1 MSNSYRIRTEVG
13 VSKNIQVKL
22 NQDYDFLE
30 ILSFKIFQSDVY
42 TRSCADYGVVCGRV
56 FANRGLGLPN
66 AKVSIFI
73 PLSDEDENNPVISTL
88 YPYKDIQTANEEG
101 YKYNLLPYSP
111 SYSNHVPV
119 GTFPD
124 RIDALTD
131 KSIIEVYDKYYKFTC
146 RTNDSGDF
154 MFFGLPLGQ
163 QTVFMQVDLSDIGQ
177 FSLTPQDLIR
187 MGLATEDQ
195 VDGTKFKFS
204 ENYSEL
210 PQIITLAKTINV
222 SPFFGQKEICDYN
235 VGRCDFDL
243 TSEANIKFQPTAI
256 FMGSMISTSDKMKIK
271 KNCKAKSKV
280 GFNCQLTTGS
290 GQIEAI
296 RQTIYADEN
305 SRPVLEQYKIENDG
319 KVIDDNGNW
328 VIEVP
333 MNLDYVY
340 TNENGDQIIS
350 NDPTVGVPT
359 KGKYRFKVKWGQSS
373 RLSEETRRGY
383 FIVPNIKEYG
393 WSQNDVNVDPLTSGQ
408 YDTNPDTQITN
419 SANNFVINISQNS
432 DYVYRILDTVN
443 VSSYKVFVNEV
454 EKPEFYKTI
463 PLYKLDPAD
472 NIYIQITPE
481 DDTLDSSI
489 ERILIWKQRYV
500 AESSYAF
507 SLSWEEYANPSA
519 AIDCLDSFYE
529 LQYNKVYTVSQLLDR
544 YGTRRFVRNTIQ
556 IKNIQD
562 DACDGDYNKFPIND
576 VYYRLDALF
585 IILQFLLNYLK
596 YISIPII
603 VIMHVLAFLW
613 PVFAVIII
621 IVQLLISLI
630 VLICKGLNK
639 IANLV
644 GGSINCPDYPE
655 INGAIFNENPFKNL
669 TLPLILYTDDGC
681 ERCNCNAD
689 GIDISDNSVSSSLN
703 TWAGSVNTSGL
714 ANFTTNSFW
723 DNINPALID
732 DGWEIMLTGKSA
744 SNYPED
750 TRVMVYETASNILGF
765 SLPPAEMFNLFN
777 TRAKYFDN
785 MPSHYLGS
793 FSDTNNIQR
802 EKGWNQVKV
811 QWCPEINSN
820 SNKFHLDNTFI
831 MIMDSGGEVYSPGQL
846 LTFQDPTLSN
856 DTNINSTTG
865 TTNTQ
870 IVNGTNITVK
880 YANPDYLKWFDPN
893 QKSLETT
900 YTISANSG
908 TTTSKF
914 KCDLEYFQVLTGMT
928 IGEFASVANFDL
940 NGQVDEWGGP
950 NHLSFL
956 RRYLMHHIDNIR
968 YYPDLDCPG
977 DTNYNVLRGYVGFD
991 YWNNP
996 NVGGVSNQKPGSE
1009 NPSFIWN
1016 NSTEYENLIV
1026 VICQRGVDINSPK
1039 IKQKIDLSRLFGV
1052 ENYGQNPNYIIE
1064 GNYKMNIPIQAV
1076 YASPNNNH
1084 IDNATCRA
1092 HYNVQSNN
1100 EFYNNDFSIP
1110 SGLFYPSYV
1119 FEYSNDFQTFTTNL
1133 HLYYSALGKNYNST
1147 NNLPGY
1153 YGSNWLNAGE
1163 NDGFSWFFK
1172 SAFSTVTSINSITSW
1187 PAKLKTVCT
1196 PNDTLN
1202 IPQYAIPYGVENIAN
1217 GFTKQLYPD
1226 TIYCVNNTSPNFKNY
1241 NQVPLASNY
1250 LGIGNWFPNS
1260 GNINYPIGYYG
1271 FESVD
1276 GASYFVRDL
1285 YQSGSIISNNN
1296 FTENTWYNDRYYST
1310 IYLQHIPDHTIN
1322 ITNRKNIVFR
1332 SDRLPSST
1340 SVTYST
1346 GEEKNAFLLHQN
1358 PSFAIYKINE
1368 STGGYTF
1375 VVTEPPAQAQGGE
1388 VNTEDYPSQYS
1399 NLIESLS
1406 DCTKAVNLECYAV
1419 EADGTPYILD
1429 TAECTKQANNNVK
1442 IFNYGS
1448 GCYNLISRPFISL
1461 LRDYK
1466 SIVEWSQRTKINW
1479 ALCFD
1484 VFAHSFGNNWIN
1496 GTLFAYSFQNK
1507 TIFNSNNE
1515 PIREY
1520 CDYTLAYHEPTKS
1533 YYYRVSPFAYNNF
1546 NELSNG
1552 IFIGQPPH
1560 PRTGQGDTQ
1569 KGNIR
1574 QLMYPTTILDLG
1586 PKNDYLQEIA
1596 YNDDY
1601 DGYVIQKLPSTTFN
1615 DVTDLLNVF
1624 ILSRL
1629 VNLSFIQ
1636 LLIPISDDPNEGGDD
1651 PSVQAFF
1658 QNRRWDETGGA
1669 GNLVGNLIDGDYAQ
1683 MVSINSEYGVFPYS
1697 PERYTDPNTSLFFGS
1712 DNQEGSYPIF
1722 GIFYTSDN
1730 QLRDY
1735 IAPRRTIW
1743 NPIATLPPLVTDFT
1757 NIPIKTQEVPFYH
1770 WRIRND
1776 QSNTIFGSQN
1786 NRSETNYADYNPT
1799 GFFSHG
1805 YQSLDRLD
1813 LNSKYFKVNPN
1824 LNDSSYYKGFIINF
1838 DDSGNVTPNQPAQM
1852 LEYVTQGAPFHFYF
1866 GLINGSSSL
1875 DKFRQ
1880 KYIDT
1885 TIVYE

>member
-1 MSNSYRIRTEVG
+1 MSNSHRIRTELG

-22 NQDYDFLE
+22 DQDYDFLE

-73 PLSDEDENNPVISTL
+73 PLSEEDETNPVISTL
-88 YPYKDIQTANEEG
+88 YPYKDIQSANDDG

-195 VDGTKFKFS
+195 VDGTKFRFS

-222 SPFFGQKEICDYN
+222 SPFFGQKEVCDYN

-256 FMGSMISTSDKMKIK
+256 FMGSIISTSDKMKIK
-271 KNCKAKSKV
+271 KNCKAKSKA
-280 GFNCQLTTGS
+280 GFQCQLTTGS

-296 RQTIYADEN
+296 RQTIYSDEN

-373 RLSEETRRGY
+373 RLSEEIRRGY

-393 WSQNDVNVDPLTSGQ
+393 WADTDVNADPLTSGG
-408 YDTNPDTQITN
+408 YDTSPASDPAINNIIT
-419 SANNFVINISQNS
+419 ISYYN
-432 DYVYRILDTVN
+432 DFVYRILDTNN
-443 VSSYKVFVNEV
+443 VSSYKVFVNGV
-454 EKPEFYKTI
+454 EKPEYFKTI
-463 PLYKLDPAD
+463 PLYKLNPTDE
-472 NIYIQITPE
+472 IQIQVTPE
-481 DDTLDSSI
+481 DDELPSSV
-489 ERILIWKQRYV
+489 ERILIYKQRYL

-507 SLSWEEYANPSA
+507 SLSWEEYANPA
-519 AIDCLDSFYE
+519 NAIDCLDTFYE
-529 LQYNKVYTVSQLLDR
+529 LQYNKVYTISQLLDR

-621 IVQLLISLI
+621 IVQLIISI
-630 VLICKGLNK
+630 VVLICNGLNK

-644 GGSINCPDYPE
+644 GGKINCPPYPE
-655 INGAIFNENPFKNL
+655 INGDIFNQNPFRNL

-681 ERCNCNAD
+681 ERCNCNTE
-689 GIDISDNSVSSSLN
+689 GVNVSDNSVAQSLDE
-703 TWAGSVNTSGL
+703 WAGQINTSAL
-714 ANFTTNSFW
+714 ADFTSAGFW
-723 DNINPALID
+723 DTTLDVLLD
-732 DGWEIMLTGKSA
+732 DGWHTALTAKVDDT
-744 SNYPED
+744 YPND
-750 TRVMVYETASNILGF
+750 TRIWQDESPNTILST

-785 MPSHYLGS
+785 MPSHYNGA
-793 FSDTNNIQR
+793 FFDNTNSLVR
-802 EKGWNQVKV
+802 VDGWNQIKV
-811 QWCPEINSN
+811 QWCPEIPSN
-820 SNKFHLDNTFI
+820 EGKYHKDNTFI
-831 MIMDSGGEVYSPGQL
+831 MLMDENGEVYQPGQI
-846 LTFQDPTLSN
+846 LTFQDPAMSS
-856 DTNINSTTG
+856 DPNINSTIG
-865 TTNTQ
+865 TTNTS
-870 IVNGTNITVK
+870 ISNGTNITVY
-880 YANPDYLKWFDPN
+880 YANPDFTQWVNPN
-893 QKSLETT
+893 PDGKRLQTT
-900 YTISANSG
+900 YFISATTG

-914 KCDLEYFQVLTGMT
+914 KCDLEYFQVLTAMT
-928 IGEFASVANFDL
+928 VNEFTQVANFTL
-940 NGQVDEWGGP
+940 NDHDFDYYAEP
-950 NHLSFL
+950 SHLSFL
-956 RRYLMHHIDNIR
+956 RRYLMQHINTIR
-968 YYPDLDCPG
+968 HTGSGTFVFCENRLRVEVGY
-977 DTNYNVLRGYVGFD
+977 NYFSNAD
-991 YWNNP
+991 YGGIAENRPVDAEQNP
-996 NVGGVSNQKPGSE
+996 A
-1009 NPSFIWN
+1009 FIWN
-1016 NSTEYENLIV
+1016 NSSAYPNLKV

-1039 IKQKIDLSRLFGV
+1039 IKQKIDLSRLFGRL
-1052 ENYGQNPNYIIE
+1052 NYGENPQYVIEGSYRMNVPIQPNYAGTPTSI
-1064 GNYKMNIPIQAV
+1064 
-1076 YASPNNNH
+1076 NNV
-1084 IDNATCRA
+1084 TCKA
-1092 HYNVQSNN
+1092 HYNVNDNGNSTFHPDNNYSNGI
-1100 EFYNNDFSIP
+1100 FF
-1110 SGLFYPSYV
+1110 PSYV
-1119 FEYSNDFQTFTTNL
+1119 FQYSNDFIPFTTNL
-1133 HLYYSALGKNYNST
+1133 HLYYSALGTNYNSVD
-1147 NNLPGY
+1147 NLPSY
-1153 YGSNWLNAGE
+1153 YGSTNWLDPGPFIWNLYNGTGSKQIISPNNFTFPASLRTYMDDSQPVG
-1163 NDGFSWFFK
+1163 NDISLY
-1172 SAFSTVTSINSITSW
+1172 V
-1187 PAKLKTVCT
+1187 
-1196 PNDTLN
+1196 
-1202 IPQYAIPYGVENIAN
+1202 PYGVDAVSN
-1217 GFTKQLYPD
+1217 GLTKQTYYNLIFCGDPGLYYTSKYNLIPNVTFALSETSWFSD
-1226 TIYCVNNTSPNFKNY
+1226 T
-1241 NQVPLASNY
+1241 
-1250 LGIGNWFPNS
+1250 
-1260 GNINYPIGYYG
+1260 GNIRYPTAYFG

-1276 GASYFVRDL
+1276 GASYFARDV
-1285 YQSGSIISNNN
+1285 YMSGNGVPDFQYSLPN
-1296 FTENTWYNDRYYST
+1296 YDKYYST

-1322 ITNRKNIVFR
+1322 VSNRKNIVFR

-1340 SVTYST
+1340 SVAYSN
-1346 GEEKNAFLLHQN
+1346 GEAKNAFLLHQN
-1358 PSFAIYKINE
+1358 PNFAIYKFSDNNGTYETI
-1368 STGGYTF
+1368 SA
-1375 VVTEPPAQAQGGE
+1375 PIPSQAQSGE
-1388 VNTEDYPSQYS
+1388 VSTEEYPSQYS
-1399 NLIESLS
+1399 DLIDSLS
-1406 DCTKAVNLECYAV
+1406 QCDKAVNLGCYGV
-1419 EADGTPYILD
+1419 ENDGTPFILP
-1429 TAECTKQANNNVK
+1429 TEQCTKDNNNNT
-1442 IFNYGS
+1442 IFKYGS
-1448 GCYNLISRPFISL
+1448 GCYTLVSRPFISL
-1461 LRDYK
+1461 FRDYK
-1466 SIVEWSQRTKINW
+1466 SIVEWTQRTKINW

-1496 GTLFAYSFQNK
+1496 GTLFAYSFQNQ
-1507 TIFNSNNE
+1507 TTFNSQNE
-1515 PIREY
+1515 PLREF

-1533 YYYRVSPFAYNNF
+1533 YYYRVSPFAVSNF
-1546 NELSNG
+1546 NDLNTG

-1560 PRTGQGDTQ
+1560 PRTGQNNTQ

-1596 YNDDY
+1596 YNDDF

-1629 VNLSFIQ
+1629 VNQSFIS

-1658 QNRRWDETGGA
+1658 QNTRWGDGGV

-1683 MVSINSEYGVFPYS
+1683 MVSINSEYGVNPYS
-1697 PERYTDPNTSLFFGS
+1697 PERYNNPNTSLFFGN
-1712 DNQEGSYPIF
+1712 DNQSGTYPIF
-1722 GIFYTSDN
+1722 GIFFSSDN

-1743 NPIATLPPLVTDFT
+1743 NPVAPFPPTVTDVT
-1757 NIPIKTQEVPFYH
+1757 NIPIKTQEVPFYQ

-1776 QSNTIFGSQN
+1776 QSSTIFGSQN
-1786 NRSETNYADYNPT
+1786 NRSETNYQDYSPT
-1799 GFFSHG
+1799 GFFSHE

-1813 LNSKYFKVNPN
+1813 FGSQYFKVNSD
-1824 LNDSSYYKGFIINF
+1824 LNSSYYKGYIINF
-1838 DDSGNVTPNQPAQM
+1838 DDNGSPTPDQPNGM